1 MRTAPAQSWSLSTK
15 ALITVLV
22 IVGGLLSGYGVLS
35 IKQNQ
40 AERRH
45 NLVERAELLARIQA
59 NALAVPIWDYDE
71 QQINAALLALAKD
84 PDFVTARVL
93 DPSGAVA
100 WLYAVRPSTPDDL
113 RIAQAILHPTGDGEE
128 RLGTLEVAVSTA
140 RLDAA
145 QRRSAR
151 LYGGVLGILIIG
163 ILTAIYVTFRRIS
176 EPLDHMA
183 AVMGDL
189 GQGVHDVA
197 VPALDRQDEVGNIA
211 RAIEMFRRN
220 AIEVQHLHKLRDRAA
235 EEERLRIRAAVE
247 SSSDAILITD
257 QDSRAIYVNGAFKR
271 LFGYD
276 ANDLAR
282 RNLLRVFG
290 TQRDAARAV
299 ATVRRQGSWSGE
311 LDLRAKGRDRPIPI
325 DLRTNVILSEG
336 DETVGYVVRSADVT
350 ERRAAE
356 AEIRHMAHHDA
367 LTGLPN
373 RTFFNEHLAQVLAR
387 AKQHDRGVSL
397 LLLDL
402 DRFKIV
408 NDTLGHPVGDAL
420 LKEVAARLKG
430 CVRGA
435 DVVARLGGDEFAV
448 IVQADS
454 AVDVATRVLECLGQ
468 PYRLERHEIHSGT
481 SIGIARYPDDGQHA
495 EQLVSN
501 ADMALY
507 KAKQAGRGAFCFFEQ
522 QMGAQMRTRR
532 SLEQDLRRAIER
544 EELELH
550 YQPQVDISTGEWLA
564 AEALMRWR
572 HPSQGPIPPTT
583 FIPIAEEAG
592 LILALG
598 EWAMHVACR
607 QARAWQ
613 DLDYDLRIA
622 VNLSAAQFHHDIV
635 GMTQHALL
643 ATSLAPRRLEV
654 EITEGMLLSDTRATR
669 KALTSLRGLGVSVAL
684 DDFGTG
690 YSSLSYLRQLPI
702 DKLKLDRSFVGEL
715 ETSAQARAVVDSIV
729 DLGHALDMTI
739 TVEGVETAKQHA
751 ELQDLGCDLAQ
762 GYLFAKPMPAA
773 VFERSL
779 IDRRPLAGS
788 PATDIISLFN
798 THERVVC
805 S

>member
-1 MRTAPAQSWSLSTK
+1 MF
-15 ALITVLV
+15 V
-22 IVGGLLSGYGVLS
+22 IVGGLLSAYGVLS

-40 AERRH
+40 DERRH
-45 NLVERAELLARIQA
+45 NLVERAQLLARIQA

-71 QQINAALLALAKD
+71 QQIDAALLALAKD
-84 PDFVTARVL
+84 PDFVSARVL
-93 DPSGAVA
+93 DPGGAVA
-100 WLYAVRPSTPDDL
+100 WHHEVRLSTADDL
-113 RIAQAILHPTGDGEE
+113 RIAQAITHPAAGGDE

-151 LYGGVLGILIIG
+151 LYGGVLGVLIIG
-163 ILTAIYVTFRRIS
+163 ILAAIYVTFRQIS

-183 AVMGDL
+183 AVMGEL

-197 VPALDRQDEVGNIA
+197 VPALDRQDEIGNIA
-211 RAIEMFRRN
+211 RAIEMFRCN

-235 EEERLRIRAAVE
+235 EEERLRIRVAVE
-247 SSSDAILITD
+247 SSSDAILIAD
-257 QDSRAIYVNGAFKR
+257 QDGRTVYVNGAFKQ

-276 ANDLAR
+276 ANDLAQS
-282 RNLLRVFG
+282 NLLRVFG
-290 TQRDAARAV
+290 TQRDVARAV
-299 ATVRRQGSWSGE
+299 ATVRRQGFWSGE
-311 LDLRAKGRDRPIPI
+311 LDLHAKGRDRPIPI
-325 DLRTNVILSEG
+325 DLRINAILG
-336 DETVGYVVRSADVT
+336 DDDERLGYVIRSADVT
-350 ERRAAE
+350 ARREAE
-356 AEIRHMAHHDA
+356 AEIRHMAHHDV

-373 RTFFNEHLAQVLAR
+373 RTFFNECLAQALAR
-387 AKQHDRGVSL
+387 AKQRDRNVSL

-408 NDTLGHPVGDAL
+408 NDTLGHPIGDML
-420 LKEVAARLKG
+420 LKKVAARLQA

-435 DVVARLGGDEFAV
+435 DVVARLGGDEFAI
-448 IVQADS
+448 IVQADN

-468 PYRLERHEIHSGT
+468 SFRLERHEIHSGT
-481 SIGIARYPDDGQHA
+481 SIGIARYPEDGQHA

-507 KAKQAGRGAFCFFEQ
+507 KAKQAGRGAYCFFEQ

-544 EELELH
+544 DELELH
-550 YQPQVDISTGEWLA
+550 YQPQVDVATGEWLA

-572 HPSQGPIPPTT
+572 HPSQGYIPPTT

-613 DLDYDLRIA
+613 DRGYDLRVA
-622 VNLSAAQFHHDIV
+622 VNLSAAQFHHDV
-635 GMTQHALL
+635 VDMTRHAFL
-643 ATSLAPRRLEV
+643 AAGLEPRRLEV
-654 EITEGMLLSDTRATR
+654 EITEGMLLRDTQATR

-715 ETSAQARAVVDSIV
+715 ETSAQARAVVTSIV
-729 DLGHALDMTI
+729 DLGHALDMTVTI
-739 TVEGVETAKQHA
+739 EGVETVKQHA
-751 ELQDLGCDLAQ
+751 QLQDLGCDLAQ
-762 GYLFAKPMPAA
+762 GYLFAKPMPAEA
-773 VFERSL
+773 FERSL
-779 IDRRPLAGS
+779 IGHHTLAG
-788 PATDIISLFN
+788 PRATNIVPLFDP
-798 THERVVC
+798 HDRVVC